1 MAGGR
6 GAGFDPSTAANDAIT
21 LEQDEPRVR
30 PRLLR
35 LVFRFRRRER
45 RLRFEFIGKKEKGKE
60 ETTLRHPA
68 YSLRQPHSS
77 MQFYVQQNS

>member
-1 MAGGR
+1 MAGGP
-6 GAGFDPSTAANDAIT
+6 GSGFDPSTAANDAIT

-45 RLRFEFIGKKEKGKE
+45 RLRFEFIGKK
-60 ETTLRHPA
+60 
-68 YSLRQPHSS
+68 
-77 MQFYVQQNS
+77 